1 MKNND
6 LQTEIIK
13 DLRRRK
19 KSSRRYLSSLSPAE
33 KIAKLV
39 DLQEQYYQMLK
50 LREENGGRAIPERWR
65 KWLAARYE
73 NVK

>member
-1 MKNND
+1 MKND

-13 DLRRRK
+13 DLQRRK
-19 KSSRRYLSSLSPAE
+19 KVSRRYLSSLSPVE

-50 LREENGGRAIPERWR
+50 TREENGGLAIPERWR
-65 KWLAARYE
+65 KWHAARYE